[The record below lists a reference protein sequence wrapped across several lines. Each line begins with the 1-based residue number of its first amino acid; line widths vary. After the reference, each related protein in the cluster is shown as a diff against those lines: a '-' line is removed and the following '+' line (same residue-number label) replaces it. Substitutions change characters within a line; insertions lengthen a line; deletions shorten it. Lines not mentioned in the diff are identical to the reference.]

1 MRLNQIRVFLAI
13 IDSGSIRSAAKQLGV
28 TQPAVTKALRQL
40 EESLHARLLD
50 RTPHGVVPTLAGR
63 AFIAR
68 ARAVQSELRKAEE
81 DLAQLSGERA
91 GSVAFGFSLVGLQ
104 IVTEAF
110 SRFREHFP
118 DARVRIVE
126 AVSPMLLP
134 LVRDETL
141 DFVVGRWTGGKSDPS
156 INARPLLPCP
166 MSVAGRA
173 GHPRTGTRSLG
184 DLVDAEWIVVNLP
197 GAGASMVEKAFLS
210 TGLSVPKR
218 ITQCESFAAMLLLMA
233 ETDLLAVLPQPLL
246 ATPFGRVGLQALAIK
261 EPLPRE
267 TINLITRADVRH
279 TPLAADMVAAVKKAA
294 KQLAKR
300 GHGA

>member
-13 IDSGSIRSAAKQLGV
+13 IDSGSIRAAARQLGV
-28 TQPAVTKALRQL
+28 TQPAVTKGLRQL
-40 EESLHARLLD
+40 EESLHVRLLD

-68 ARAVQSELRKAEE
+68 ARAVQSELRKADE
-81 DLAQLSGERA
+81 DLAQLAGERA

-141 DFVVGRWTGGKSDPS
+141 DFVVGRWTGNKSGPS
-156 INARPLLPCP
+156 IIARPLLHCP
-166 MSVAGRA
+166 MSVVGRA
-173 GHPRTGTRSLG
+173 GHPRTGTHSLG
-184 DLVDAEWIVVNLP
+184 ELVDAEWIVVNLP
-197 GAGASMVEKAFLS
+197 GTGASMVEKSFLS
-210 TGLSVPKR
+210 AGLQVPQR
-218 ITQCESFAAMLLLMA
+218 ITQCESFAAM
-233 ETDLLAVLPQPLL
+233 
-246 ATPFGRVGLQALAIK
+246 
-261 EPLPRE
+261 
-267 TINLITRADVRH
+267 
-279 TPLAADMVAAVKKAA
+279 
-294 KQLAKR
+294 
-300 GHGA
+300 